1 MTDGGKEQRVFSVE
15 TLSGYLSRL
24 NMTRVVLWLIAITI
38 VSFAIGCGILALTEG
53 FPRSADHG
61 VTLLRPS
68 TNLTPSTTTIP
79 LDGAK
84 AGDVTILLGAGD
96 LTLTGNAPDSALM
109 EVTYFPQDPAWQPDL
124 VLETNNSRISATLT
138 DRGEHRKKE
147 SLINHHADTWEVS
160 LNGKIPI
167 RLAVN
172 LGAGE
177 NTLML
182 GTLNL
187 ETLSVD
193 TGAGD
198 TVIDLGGYQGGR
210 FDAAIANGVGDLTL
224 SIPRGSNT
232 RIRVDQGIG
241 DITGPGFIESD
252 HTYVMPGFSAS
263 REVNEITLDQGLGS
277 ITLIAV

>member
-1 MTDGGKEQRVFSVE
+1 MTAGGKERRVISVT
-15 TLSGYLSRL
+15 TLSEYLSRL

-53 FPRSADHG
+53 FPRSADNG

-68 TNLTPSTTTIP
+68 THLTPNTTTIP
-79 LDGAK
+79 LEGTT

-96 LTLTGNAPDSALM
+96 LTLSGNAPDSALM
-109 EVTYFPQDPAWQPDL
+109 EVTFFPQDPAWQPDL
-124 VLETNNSRISATLT
+124 VEEMNNSRRSVTLT
-138 DRGEHRKKE
+138 DRGEHRGKE
-147 SLINHHADTWEVS
+147 SLIPHHSDTWEVR
-160 LNGKIPI
+160 LNEKVPI

-198 TVIDLGGYQGGR
+198 AVIDLRGYQGGR

-224 SIPRGSNT
+224 RIPRESNT

-241 DITGPGFIESD
+241 DITVLGFVETGDVYVTPGFNSS
-252 HTYVMPGFSAS
+252 SA
-263 REVNEITLDQGLGS
+263 VYEITLDQGLGS
-277 ITLIAV
+277 ITLETV